1 MANSLC
7 SHYSSA
13 KRNPSNTKSS
23 IFIASL
29 VGEES
34 EPQCNKQRKI
44 AGQRELFLKCPSTT
58 SPATFKLCDCLF
70 ACWAFVGVAVLL
82 FALIKPYYSLDS
94 APLRDFYQSLEKHQ
108 QTTNRGQFICVVRQ

>member
-7 SHYSSA
+7 SHYLSA

-23 IFIASL
+23 IFITSL

-70 ACWAFVGVAVLL
+70 ACWAFVRVAVLL
-82 FALIKPYYSLDS
+82 FALIPGRLKNPGIQANGLESRVLCYANRRSPSVPIASL
-94 APLRDFYQSLEKHQ
+94 F
-108 QTTNRGQFICVVRQ
+108 